1 MYVCIDILFYLFTAP
16 PIPSR
21 LDKPRSS
28 LLGVSVLPTP
38 RVPPPPIPT
47 DIVEEIDTKSI
58 VPLKDYSWYWG
69 DLSRYVL

>member
-1 MYVCIDILFYLFTAP
+1 MYICVVFYLFIAP

-21 LDKPRSS
+21 LDKPHSS
-28 LLGVSVLPTP
+28 STPTA
-38 RVPPPPIPT
+38 PPPPIPT